1 MIRAFALAV
10 LTACTLAAAA
20 ILVSSA
26 QAAPVKEA
34 DRIGIDLRRT
44 TLVVRDMEASLRFY
58 RDALGLKVTYDNVI
72 RTPRTAKDDASAE
85 RSLRL
90 VFLRANDDYVGQ
102 IGLMQYTKPVRT
114 PRPAKSGD
122 LSPGDIVL
130 VFNTKGLAEKFEK
143 AKAMGVQVDEAPHPT
158 TYPSYDGKG
167 VINVMFSAFYDP
179 DGHYVEVNE
188 VLDGLPMT
196 R

>member
-1 MIRAFALAV
+1 MARKTLTLLSAVMALLIAIP
-10 LTACTLAAAA
+10 AAAK
-20 ILVSSA
+20 
-26 QAAPVKEA
+26 PVPEA
-34 DRIGIDLRRT
+34 ERLPMDLRRT
-44 TLVVRDMEASLRFY
+44 TLVVKDMEASLKFY
-58 RDALGLKVTYDNVI
+58 RDALGMKVTYDNVI
-72 RTPRTAKDDASAE
+72 RTPRSAKDDASAE
-85 RSLRL
+85 RSLHL

-114 PRPAKSGD
+114 PRPAKTTSD

-130 VFNTKGLAEKFEK
+130 VFNTKGLQAKFDK
-143 AKAMGVQVDEAPHPT
+143 AKAMGVKVDEAPHPT
-158 TYPSYDGKG
+158 SYPSYDGKS

-179 DGHYVEVNE
+179 DGHYIELNE

>member
-1 MIRAFALAV
+1 MARKALALLGAL
-10 LTACTLAAAA
+10 LTL
-20 ILVSSA
+20 LVA
-26 QAAPVKEA
+26 VPAMAKPVPEA
-34 DRIGIDLRRT
+34 ERLPLDLRRT
-44 TLVVRDMEASLRFY
+44 TLVVRDMEASLKFY

-72 RTPRTAKDDASAE
+72 RTPRSAKDDASAE
-85 RSLRL
+85 RSLHL

-102 IGLMQYTKPVRT
+102 IGLMEYTKPVRT
-114 PRPAKSGD
+114 PRPAKTGD

-130 VFNTKGLAEKFEK
+130 VFNTQGLQAKFDK
-143 AKAMGVQVDEAPHPT
+143 AKALGVRVDEAPHPT
-158 TYPSYDGKG
+158 SYPSYDGKG

-179 DGHYVEVNE
+179 DGHYIELNE

>member
-1 MIRAFALAV
+1 MARNALA
-10 LTACTLAAAA
+10 LLAALLA
-20 ILVSSA
+20 ISV
-26 QAAPVKEA
+26 AAPVAAKPVAEA
-34 DRIGIDLRRT
+34 DRIGVDLRRT
-44 TLVVRDMEASLRFY
+44 TIVVRDMEASLKFY
-58 RDALGLKVTYDNVI
+58 RDALGLKVTYDNII
-72 RTPRTAKDDASAE
+72 RTPRTAKDDTTAE

-114 PRPAKSGD
+114 PRPAKTGD

-130 VFNTKGLAEKFEK
+130 VFNTTGLQAKFDK
-143 AKAMGVQVDEAPHPT
+143 AKALGVKVDEAPHPT
-158 TYPSYDGKG
+158 TYPGYGGKG

-179 DGHYVEVNE
+179 DGHYIELNE